1 MSYNDVYCIK
11 LHHMPRLT
19 TSVSDE
25 TFKVLKEI
33 ALRDRRS
40 ISVTIELLLQLAIK
54 EKTRK
59 RNAAKDD
66 T

>member
-1 MSYNDVYCIK
+1 
-11 LHHMPRLT
+11 MPRLT
-19 TSVSDE
+19 TSVSEE

>member
-1 MSYNDVYCIK
+1 MMYLASNYIT
-11 LHHMPRLT
+11 MPRLT